1 MDDNF
6 KDYFTEQQEPES
18 KPAHVETPQEREDRE
33 IAESTIE
40 RRHSTMRMLLVTAI
54 VLLATFLFWWVWN
67 RYYHV
72 YSEGVEHGWVM
83 KVVNEGTV
91 FKTYEGRLIQAGYNS
106 QNSNA
111 TIQSNEFNFS
121 VKDENVARQLER
133 CAGKIVELHYKEY
146 LGTLPWRG
154 MTKYVVDSVYSVT
167 SVNESRDMPIS
178 VPLEVL

>member
-1 MDDNF
+1 MI
-6 KDYFTEQQEPES
+6 FT
-18 KPAHVETPQEREDRE
+18 KK
-33 IAESTIE
+33 
-40 RRHSTMRMLLVTAI
+40 
-54 VLLATFLFWWVWN
+54 N
-67 RYYHV
+67 RKKNNKMEE
-72 YSEGVEHGWVM
+72 YSEKPKKRGIGRKILTTLSIILVLAAAGFVFFKFFYVFGSGVKAGELNLFVYKGY
-83 KVVNEGTV
+83 V

>member
-1 MDDNF
+1 M
-6 KDYFTEQQEPES
+6 EE
-18 KPAHVETPQEREDRE
+18 
-33 IAESTIE
+33 
-40 RRHSTMRMLLVTAI
+40 
-54 VLLATFLFWWVWN
+54 
-67 RYYHV
+67 
-72 YSEGVEHGWVM
+72 YSEKPKKRGIGRKILTTLSIILVLAAAGFVFFKFFYVFGSGVKAGELNLFVYKGY
-83 KVVNEGTV
+83 V

-154 MTKYVVDSVYSVT
+154 MTKYGVDSVYSVT